1 MVIYLPQLEGIAM
14 KTLSLIVLALL
25 ATPALAWDGQ
35 DAESGTTIMLSSR
48 SMATPGKEIVYYDYS
63 KEEYRTAEVTSV
75 YGFGKSVQ
83 IELYD
88 IDTGDNLTF
97 EMEQ

>member
-1 MVIYLPQLEGIAM
+1 MKVIAFF
-14 KTLSLIVLALL
+14 LL
-25 ATPALAWDGQ
+25 AFLMTPALAWNGQ
-35 DAESGTTIMLSSR
+35 DAEQGTNIMLSSR
-48 SMATPGKEIVYYDYS
+48 TMATPGQEIVYYDYS

-88 IDTGDNLTF
+88 IDTGINRTF
-97 EMEQ
+97 EMEE

>member
-1 MVIYLPQLEGIAM
+1 MM
-14 KTLSLIVLALL
+14 KIFAILLL
-25 ATPALAWDGQ
+25 AFLASPALAWNGQ
-35 DAESGTTIMLSSR
+35 DTEKGTNIMLSNR
-48 SMATPGKEIVYYDYS
+48 DMATPGKEIIYYDYS

-88 IDTGDNLTF
+88 VDTGLNRTF
-97 EMEQ
+97 EMEE

>member
-1 MVIYLPQLEGIAM
+1 M
-14 KTLSLIVLALL
+14 KVLSIFLLALL

-35 DAESGTTIMLSSR
+35 DAELGTNIMLSNR
-48 SMATPGKEIVYYDYS
+48 DMATPGKEIIYYDYS

-88 IDTGDNLTF
+88 VDTGLNHTF
-97 EMEQ
+97 EMEE

>member
-1 MVIYLPQLEGIAM
+1 MRAFLLLVLLLP
-14 KTLSLIVLALL
+14 TLVF
-25 ATPALAWDGQ
+25 AWEGQ
-35 DAESGTTIMLSSR
+35 DIEQGTNIMLSSR
-48 SMATPGKEIVYYDYS
+48 DMATPGKEIIYYDYS

-75 YGFGKSVQ
+75 YGFGQSVQ

-88 IDTGDNLTF
+88 IDTGANHTF

>member
-1 MVIYLPQLEGIAM
+1 M
-14 KTLSLIVLALL
+14 KVLSIILLALL

-35 DAESGTTIMLSSR
+35 DAEQGTSIMLSNR
-48 SMATPGKEIVYYDYS
+48 DMAAPGKEIIYYDYS

-88 IDTGDNLTF
+88 VDTGLNRTF
-97 EMEQ
+97 EMEE

>member
-1 MVIYLPQLEGIAM
+1 MRVF
-14 KTLSLIVLALL
+14 SFLILL
-25 ATPALAWDGQ
+25 LLPALVFAWDGQ
-35 DAESGTTIMLSSR
+35 DTEQGTNIMLSSR
-48 SMATPGKEIVYYDYS
+48 SLATPGKEITYYDYS

-88 IDTGDNLTF
+88 IDTGANRTF

>member
-1 MVIYLPQLEGIAM
+1 MKVIAFF
-14 KTLSLIVLALL
+14 LL
-25 ATPALAWDGQ
+25 AFLMTPALAWNGQ
-35 DAESGTTIMLSSR
+35 DAEQGTNIMLSSR
-48 SMATPGKEIVYYDYS
+48 TMATPGQEVIYYDYS

-88 IDTGDNLTF
+88 IDTGINRTF
-97 EMEQ
+97 EMEE

>member
-1 MVIYLPQLEGIAM
+1 MRVF
-14 KTLSLIVLALL
+14 SFLIVLLL
-25 ATPALAWDGQ
+25 PMLALAWDGHDSEQ
-35 DAESGTTIMLSSR
+35 GTSIMISNRTL
-48 SMATPGKEIVYYDYS
+48 ATPGKEITYYDYS

-75 YGFGKSVQ
+75 YGFGKNVQ

-88 IDTGDNLTF
+88 IDTGANRTF

>member
-1 MVIYLPQLEGIAM
+1 M
-14 KTLSLIVLALL
+14 KVLSIILL
-25 ATPALAWDGQ
+25 AVLTTPVLAWDGQ
-35 DAESGTTIMLSSR
+35 DIEQGTNIMLSNR
-48 SMATPGKEIVYYDYS
+48 DMATPGKEIIYYDYS

-88 IDTGDNLTF
+88 VDTGLNHTF
-97 EMEQ
+97 EMEE

>member
-1 MVIYLPQLEGIAM
+1 M
-14 KTLSLIVLALL
+14 KAISFFLL
-25 ATPALAWDGQ
+25 AFLITPALAWNGQ
-35 DAESGTTIMLSSR
+35 DADQGTSIMLSSR
-48 SMATPGKEIVYYDYS
+48 TMATPGQEIVYYDYS

-88 IDTGDNLTF
+88 IDTGINRTF
-97 EMEQ
+97 EMDEE